1 MAILQ
6 CLQRGLRRPHHHYC
20 EGNSDQR
27 PKHRMHPQWWRETKL
42 DPEGKRHHHCAE
54 HQDDTD
60 SRAIAGV
67 MRAQIEIADLAAVA
81 NVQQSTKQP
90 ALPAAWATTGQRNVQ
105 K

>member
-1 MAILQ
+1 
-6 CLQRGLRRPHHHYC
+6 
-20 EGNSDQR
+20 
-27 PKHRMHPQWWRETKL
+27 MHPQWWRETKL

-67 MRAQIEIADLAAVA
+67 MRAQIEIADLAAFA